1 MHLIYIFGP
10 IFSMSFGKYTRSLC
24 VIDPTYHTHIKYI
37 YMLIS
42 GIQGMNIKFDGIPN
56 FFPIFFTRRSGIRK
70 DTVGWPDHHLP
81 VVILLGLDLPLS
93 LWFLWQARPP

>member
-1 MHLIYIFGP
+1 
-10 IFSMSFGKYTRSLC
+10 MSFGKYTRSLC
-24 VIDPTYHTHIKYI
+24 VTDLTYHTHKKYI

-42 GIQGMNIKFDGIPN
+42 GTQGMNIKSDDIPKIS
-56 FFPIFFTRRSGIRK
+56 PIFFTRRSGIRK

-81 VVILLGLDLPLS
+81 LVILLELDLPLS